1 NLLLQLVDHLSTL
14 LTGLNAEAVHD
25 DRSSIRHGNALLV
38 VWHGRVPV
46 LDSCAMPGAR
56 PVYQSDMV
64 VAYLRLD
71 GVIVLAVV
79 GRAVAPFDL
88 AAIAHRQ
95 LALAAFHRRDSVGI
109 G

>member
-1 NLLLQLVDHLSTL
+1 L
-14 LTGLNAEAVHD
+14 LTGHNAEAVHD

-46 LDSCAMPGAR
+46 LDSCAMSSAR

-64 VAYLRLD
+64 VADFRLN
-71 GVIVLAVV
+71 GVVMLAVV
-79 GRAVAPFDL
+79 GRAVAPFDF

-95 LALAAFHRRDSVGI
+95 LALAAFQRRASAGL